1 MTPSIVHIVYVE
13 QLLSV
18 NIKNNVPFTYPV
30 FLTVQWFLLRTLVSC
45 LCCESPLW
53 KRRTAMDVVRIIQ
66 LIYVP
71 DHPST
76 LLRSPILANENSLFL
91 RNKWMRANISHCDSR
106 STNFNFNLS
115 IFRNTSTLLKKEN
128 FLISWNQPS
137 WSWRTT
143 WRPRLKNWASGL
155 KFLGVLTPWGIENP
169 GRMSSQVCSLDMTV
183 CTINKYWDL
192 PDSSLELYCNHW
204 LTQSSHETFLFF
216 VAV

>member
-53 KRRTAMDVVRIIQ
+53 KRRTDMDVVRIIQ
-66 LIYVP
+66 LIYTP
-71 DHPST
+71 DHLST

-115 IFRNTSTLLKKEN
+115 IFRNTSTLLKK
-128 FLISWNQPS
+128 
-137 WSWRTT
+137 R
-143 WRPRLKNWASGL
+143 
-155 KFLGVLTPWGIENP
+155 KFLEISHLEVDGQHDAHVLKI
-169 GRMSSQVCSLDMTV
+169 GRLGW
-183 CTINKYWDL
+183 NFWEFWR
-192 PDSSLELYCNHW
+192 LEVLRTLAGCLHKSAH
-204 LTQSSHETFLFF
+204 LTWQF
-216 VAV
+216 VL